1 MFDAKSV
8 SRTLLLTTVLAVAAA
23 PAAAVARPAD
33 NGPVAAHHTT
43 VVYGDTTYD
52 QQNQQDLAGSEAD
65 APVTDAQSSGASYGV
80 TTAGSSVPPRVD
92 GIGQQPTHPAGRV
105 ATPVVQAPSHGGFD
119 WTLAAVVATA
129 LLSVVLLGFAG
140 WTTRSRRLA
149 QR

>member
-8 SRTLLLTTVLAVAAA
+8 SRTLLLTTVVAVAAS

-33 NGPVAAHHTT
+33 NGPVAAHHAT
-43 VVYGDTTYD
+43 VVYGDTTYA
-52 QQNQQDLAGSEAD
+52 QQNQQDLNGGEAN
-65 APVTDAQSSGASYGV
+65 APVSDAQSSGASYGL

-92 GIGQQPTHPAGRV
+92 AIGQQPTDHRAPV
-105 ATPVVQAPSHGGFD
+105 ATPTVQAPSHGGFD

-129 LLSVVLLGFAG
+129 LLSVVLLGLAG